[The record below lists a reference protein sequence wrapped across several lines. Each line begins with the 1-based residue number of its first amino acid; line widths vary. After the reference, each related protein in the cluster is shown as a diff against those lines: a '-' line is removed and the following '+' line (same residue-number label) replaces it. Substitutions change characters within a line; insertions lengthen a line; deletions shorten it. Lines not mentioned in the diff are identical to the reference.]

1 MRGRGWV
8 SALALAGAL
17 VASGAAQAAGYDVR
31 IRRDTW
37 GVPHILG
44 KTDADAAYGLGFANA
59 EDDFATMQESLLTA
73 RGKLAAF
80 KGAAGAPSDM
90 LVHLL
95 GVPELV
101 ATRYES
107 DLPAHVRG
115 MIEAYAA
122 GINRWVEMH
131 PGKASPLLG
140 TVTGR
145 DIAAFS
151 AFRGPSFYG
160 LDGDFGRVAS
170 GRVGEVVK
178 VADVSA
184 GKALPSVPFREEQE
198 IGSNAVAVGPS
209 RSADHHTRML
219 SNSHQPWEGPVT
231 FFEAVIESGEG
242 WHVAGSF
249 FPASPFML
257 GGHNAHAGWGATVN
271 HPDLV
276 DIYKLDINP
285 ANANQYRLDGKWRDF
300 DRRMVKVDIKQAD
313 GSLKTE
319 EREVIRSEHG
329 PAIRNAKGVYALRY
343 PTSGGLRQ
351 LNQYYAMNK
360 ARSLAEWKAAMAIQ
374 ALPSINYV
382 YADEKGNIGYLSN
395 GIYAVKKPGVD
406 WTGVLPGD
414 RSDLIWTKTRAPSE
428 SPQIWNPKSGFL
440 FNSNNTPLRA
450 TDGSDDMKPFP
461 PEFGIQPADD
471 MTNRAYRAIETFG
484 ADKAITAEAFERYKY
499 DLGYSVHSDEFAW
512 VKEVLAVDPAGDADL
527 KAAQETLRKWDGKAD
542 LENRGT
548 ALVAIMWLQ
557 RRQHGDW
564 KPIQMLKAT
573 VPMLKAAYGRVDPK
587 WGEVNRLRRGKLDL
601 PVDGGPDTFRALYGR
616 PDPDGRL
623 HGVNGDCWFMFM
635 DWDPQ
640 GRLTSRSIHQYGSAT
655 LDASS
660 PHYADQSPLFARHET
675 KPVWFTE
682 PQLKG
687 HVERE
692 YRP

>member
-1 MRGRGWV
+1 MRVRFWV
-8 SALALAGAL
+8 SAVSAAAML
-17 VASGAAQAAGYDVR
+17 SGASAQAQTYDVR

-59 EDDFATMQESLLTA
+59 EDDFATIQESLLTG

-80 KGAAGAPSDM
+80 KGASGAPSD
-90 LVHLL
+90 L
-95 GVPELV
+95 LV
-101 ATRYES
+101 AHLRVAEQVAQRYET
-107 DLPAHVRG
+107 DLSPALRKVVEG
-115 MIEAYAA
+115 YAA
-122 GINRWVEMH
+122 GITHYAELH
-131 PGKASPLLG
+131 PDKVSPLLG
-140 TVTGR
+140 KVTGR
-145 DIAAFS
+145 DIAAFT

-160 LDGDFGRVAS
+160 LDGDFGRVAT
-170 GRVGEVVK
+170 GRTPDLTQ
-178 VADVSA
+178 VASA
-184 GKALPSVPFREEQE
+184 ESERGSQGE

-209 RSADHHTRML
+209 RSADRHTRLL

-231 FFEAVIESGEG
+231 FFEAVVESREG

-249 FPASPFML
+249 FPASPFLL
-257 GGHNAHAGWGATVN
+257 GGHNAHMGWGATVN

-276 DIYKLDINP
+276 DIYKLEMNP
-285 ANANQYRLDGKWRDF
+285 ANPNQYRLDGQWRDLE
-300 DRRMVKVDIKQAD
+300 RRMVGIDIKQAD
-313 GSLKTE
+313 GTMKTE
-319 EREVIRSEHG
+319 SREVLRSVHG

-343 PTSGGLRQ
+343 PTSGNLRQ
-351 LNQYYAMNK
+351 LPQYYAMNK
-360 ARSLAEWKAAMAIQ
+360 ARTLAEWKAAMAIQ
-374 ALPSINYV
+374 GLPSINYL
-382 YADEKGNIGYLSN
+382 YADDKGNIGYLSN
-395 GIYAVKKPGVD
+395 GIYAVKKAGVD
-406 WTGVLPGD
+406 WTKTVPGD
-414 RSDLIWTKTRAPSE
+414 RSDLIWTQTRKPSE
-428 SPQIWNPKSGFL
+428 APQIWNPKSGFL

-450 TDGSDDMKPFP
+450 TDGTDDMKAFP
-461 PEFGIQPADD
+461 PEWGIQPADD
-471 MTNRAYRAIETFG
+471 MTNRAFRAIETYG
-484 ADKAITAEAFERYKY
+484 ADKSITAAEFEAYKY
-499 DLGYSVHSDEFAW
+499 DIAYSLHSDEFAW

-527 KAAQETLRKWDGKAD
+527 KTAQDVLRKWDGRAD

-548 ALVAIMWLQ
+548 AMVALMWLQ

-564 KPIQMLKAT
+564 KPIQMLKESL
-573 VPMLKAAYGRVDPK
+573 PLLKKAYGRVDPK

-640 GRLTSRSIHQYGSAT
+640 GRLVSRAIHQYGSAT

-675 KPVWFTE
+675 RPVWFTE
-682 PQLKG
+682 AQLKG
-687 HVERE
+687 HIERE